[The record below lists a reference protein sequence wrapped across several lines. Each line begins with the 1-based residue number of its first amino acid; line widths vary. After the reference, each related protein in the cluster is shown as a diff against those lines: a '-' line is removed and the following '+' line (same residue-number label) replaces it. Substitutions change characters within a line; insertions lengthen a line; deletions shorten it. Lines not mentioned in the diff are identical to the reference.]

1 MNRASIRRPIQRD
14 GLSPHTFI
22 PAVIT
27 NSFECCTIRA
37 EICICKC
44 PSGIEIY
51 DAAYTNGGS
60 FNIAYGSEILPI
72 RERISLFIYLSLSWR
87 KIKHPT
93 FRL

>member
-1 MNRASIRRPIQRD
+1 MNIEDIRRPIQRD

-27 NSFECCTIRA
+27 NSFECCTLRV

-60 FNIAYGSEILPI
+60 ANIAYGSEILSI
-72 RERISLFIYLSLSWR
+72 WERILLFIYLSLSWR